1 MKIALIRHGE
11 TALQAAKKYQG
22 STDEPLS
29 PEGAWKLSAADFQP
43 PVVYVTPLVRTQQ
56 TARILFPKAQQIVVP
71 GLAEMDFGIFEGRS
85 AEEMQDDTAY
95 RQWVDSLCLAPCPGG
110 EQKADFCDR
119 VCEAFCKLVRQ
130 TAEENRSSA
139 DMDAYTKGNG
149 RTVPDLVVVAHGGV
163 QMAIMERF
171 AEEKRDY
178 WKWMLPSGCGY
189 LLETK
194 TIPGCE
200 DYHGK
205 ARCLDRFNFPEES
218 NPDLKLR
225 ILDIL
230 CFMEDE

>member
-29 PEGAWKLSAADFQP
+29 PEGTRKLRKADFQP
-43 PVVYVTPLVRTQQ
+43 AVVYVTPLIRTRQ
-56 TARILFPKAQQIVVP
+56 TARILFPEAQQIVVP

-85 AEEMQDDTAY
+85 AEEMQDDAAY

-119 VCEAFCKLVRQ
+119 VCGAFCELVQ
-130 TAEENRSSA
+130 RSAS
-139 DMDAYTKGNG
+139 
-149 RTVPDLVVVAHGGV
+149 DLVIVAHGGV

-189 LLETK
+189 LLEMMPHNNVADALVT
-194 TIPGCE
+194 TSGLCGTDVPDFTLRVLEILRFTE
-200 DYHGK
+200 VGK
-205 ARCLDRFNFPEES
+205 
-218 NPDLKLR
+218 
-225 ILDIL
+225 
-230 CFMEDE
+230 